1 MLETYSQ
8 NIAVTT
14 GSTIPLNNVS
24 IQKGCTATKSAPATV
39 QLNKCGVYM
48 ISLDTSALATTAG
61 DIAIQMT
68 KNGIL
73 QPQAITK
80 ATGTTTATVSM
91 SFETLVQVP
100 GNNSCRC
107 CDSPTLIQF
116 VNSGTG
122 VTLSNVNV
130 VVTKVC

>member
-8 NIAVTT
+8 NIEVTT

-24 IQKGCTATKSAPATV
+24 IQKGCTATKTAPATI
-39 QLNKCGVYM
+39 QLNRCGVYM
-48 ISLDTSALATTAG
+48 VSLDASALATAAG
-61 DIAIQMT
+61 DIVIQMT

-73 QPQAITK
+73 QPQAITT
-80 ATGTTTATVSM
+80 ATGTTTATESM
-91 SFETLVQVP
+91 SFETLVQVSE
-100 GNNSCRC
+100 NNSCRC

-122 VTLSNVNV
+122 VTLSNINV
-130 VVTKVC
+130 VVTKIC